1 MKGRRGFTLIELLV
15 VVAIIAILAAIL
27 FPVFS
32 QAREKARAS
41 TCLSNIR
48 QIGAAVHMYLQDY
61 DELMP
66 LAFVA
71 GRPRQTWAALIHPYE
86 KSWNLHRCPNMPE
99 ALVSRGGPSIWTD
112 PRYATEENLSV
123 WQGYGWNVDY
133 LNLAKKDCVE
143 FNTSAMSGP
152 PTRLAAIA
160 QPAATVMIAGTALA
174 AGLRSF
180 ANVTSLYPVNGG
192 EFRVFAPASI
202 TAPEVCTWGNA
213 GWGQGSALGPYGGFE
228 QPRHGDQ
235 GGTVCFVDGHV
246 KWMTAGAL
254 AAGTN
259 WSVGRQN
266 STIVVTDRNQYLWDL
281 Q

>member
-1 MKGRRGFTLIELLV
+1 MRPRNGFTLIELLV
-15 VVAIIAILAAIL
+15 VIAVIAILAGIL
-27 FPVFS
+27 FPTFAQV
-32 QAREKARAS
+32 REKARGT
-41 TCLSNIR
+41 TCTSNIK
-48 QIGAAVHMYLQDY
+48 QIGAAVHMYVQDY

-71 GRPRQTWAALIHPYE
+71 MPARYTWAALIQPYE
-86 KSWNLHRCPNMPE
+86 KNWQVHKCPDMSE
-99 ALVSRGGPSIWTD
+99 AIVNGASIWSGTG
-112 PRYATEENLSV
+112 YAIAENLSV

-133 LNLAKKDCVE
+133 MNLARSDCTD
-143 FNTSAMSGP
+143 FDIAAKSGP

-174 AGLRSF
+174 QGRGSF
-180 ANVTSLYPVNGG
+180 ADVSSLYPVNGG
-192 EFRVFAPASI
+192 EFRVFAPASL
-202 TAPEVCTWGNA
+202 TTPEGCTWSNA
-213 GWGQGSALGPYGGFE
+213 GWGQGSLMGPYGGFE
-228 QPRHGDQ
+228 QPRHNSQ

-259 WSVGRQN
+259 WSVNREN
-266 STIVVTDRNQYLWDL
+266 DDIRVTDRNQYLWDL